1 MPNII
6 TLKITNLINY
16 DTSIEFIDSVEQLLE
31 KYNYTNYEEDDNNV
45 LMPKNIKL
53 ETRKFLKENNKM
65 NIHHYRCHIHII
77 ADKNNKNTVNGTNL
91 EISFTLSHRFRVEKK
106 VEKKANNH
114 SHIYISINHD
124 TVNNTIL
131 LDGYQKKGNNSKK
144 ILENTNADELANY
157 LIYENFLKMYD
168 YNFDYIEQPVNEKI
182 LYEKCLDINN
192 INFNKSEHKSFFM
205 LRDNLFWT
213 KLIKFSITKLF
224 DVLVS
229 IFKYKSNSINNIDFQ
244 ELIDN
249 IKLNHF
255 PSDITNMSQF
265 NKVKNYIG
273 TLNTILDFNNNFII
287 MIRSIIT
294 IYNTYFYDN
303 QLNKILLQN
312 NNKLI
317 YEENNFHNL
326 LRVMMIY
333 VINDY
338 ININKSKKI
347 CLKNNI
353 TTIYYCDFVKK
364 IIISIIDIKK
374 RINVNKDDIDLVK
387 RYNIIYNILNNIKDK
402 LFVCDFLNEE
412 LNKINLF
419 ITQNT

>member
-1 MPNII
+1 
-6 TLKITNLINY
+6 
-16 DTSIEFIDSVEQLLE
+16 
-31 KYNYTNYEEDDNNV
+31 
-45 LMPKNIKL
+45 
-53 ETRKFLKENNKM
+53 
-65 NIHHYRCHIHII
+65 
-77 ADKNNKNTVNGTNL
+77 
-91 EISFTLSHRFRVEKK
+91 
-106 VEKKANNH
+106 
-114 SHIYISINHD
+114 
-124 TVNNTIL
+124 
-131 LDGYQKKGNNSKK
+131 
-144 ILENTNADELANY
+144 
-157 LIYENFLKMYD
+157 
-168 YNFDYIEQPVNEKI
+168 
-182 LYEKCLDINN
+182 
-192 INFNKSEHKSFFM
+192 
-205 LRDNLFWT
+205 
-213 KLIKFSITKLF
+213 
-224 DVLVS
+224 
-229 IFKYKSNSINNIDFQ
+229 
-244 ELIDN
+244 
-249 IKLNHF
+249 
-255 PSDITNMSQF
+255 
-265 NKVKNYIG
+265 
-273 TLNTILDFNNNFII
+273 

-353 TTIYYCDFVKK
+353 TTIYYCDIVKK

-402 LFVCDFLNEE
+402 LFVCDFLNDE